1 MLNYYPGKRDRL
13 AQRAVNLKLVMGFHR
28 RADST
33 EPSIWTQDP
42 SSMESIVETWVCEH
56 PSIWEMLAYLL
67 CIQVAP
73 VNQIYF
79 VVPSTI

>member
-1 MLNYYPGKRDRL
+1 MLNYYLGKLDRL
-13 AQRAVNLKLVMGFHR
+13 AQRAVNLQLVMGFHR

-42 SSMESIVETWVCEH
+42 SSMWIIMETWVCED
-56 PSIWEMLAYLL
+56 IWEMLAYLL

-79 VVPSTI
+79 VVRSTI